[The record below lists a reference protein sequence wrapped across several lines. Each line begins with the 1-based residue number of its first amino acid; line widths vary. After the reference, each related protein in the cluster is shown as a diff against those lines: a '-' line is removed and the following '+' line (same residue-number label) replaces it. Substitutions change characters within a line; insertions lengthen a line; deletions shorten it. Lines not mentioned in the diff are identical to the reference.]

1 MSAAW
6 SSSPP
11 PSATSR
17 SNASATAGKTG
28 RSRPE
33 RRGGVEDDVGVLG
46 MERRAAARREVAL
59 EHAPA
64 VDLEDAAGREP
75 AGERIADDRRV
86 DAGRAGQ
93 GEGLGDGGDGGT
105 HDQLVA
111 CLGQLPGAR
120 ATDPDDR
127 ATHRLED
134 GSCALDGGR
143 VAADHDRQRAVGRAD
158 LAARH
163 RRVEECAA
171 ARGAA
176 LGERRHRGRQVG
188 AHRAH
193 DQPVVGTGQ
202 DAGRSVEDRLEVRR
216 VGDHDD
222 EDVDQPGDLGRRGRR
237 RSRRRRPARPRQRPT
252 ARRPSAGSRHRGCA
266 SPSAGP

>member
-1 MSAAW
+1 M
-6 SSSPP
+6 
-11 PSATSR
+11 
-17 SNASATAGKTG
+17 
-28 RSRPE
+28 
-33 RRGGVEDDVGVLG
+33 
-46 MERRAAARREVAL
+46 
-59 EHAPA
+59 
-64 VDLEDAAGREP
+64 DLEDAAGREP

-86 DAGRAGQ
+86 DARRAGQ

-111 CLGQLPGAR
+111 CLGQLPGTR

-163 RRVEECAA
+163 RCVEERAT

-202 DAGRSVEDRLEVRR
+202 DAGRSVEDRLEVRG

-222 EDVDQPGDLGRRGRR
+222 EDVDQPGDLGRRGGGARAGVGQLGHGSGRPRGDRQREAGTEDAPRHRPAHDAQPDEPDPGRR
-237 RSRRRRPARPRQRPT
+237 VPRRGHGRGINAGTLPWRRPPGGRSRAGWPPRPRSPD
-252 ARRPSAGSRHRGCA
+252 SA
-266 SPSAGP
+266 